1 MKFKHIHIRRLIRIF
16 KEDWIRVHCVFLVKY
31 LYGDICARKSIGYRA
46 QLFYTHITLCE
57 TYEVFIKEPRAQA
70 LCF

>member
-1 MKFKHIHIRRLIRIF
+1 MS
-16 KEDWIRVHCVFLVKY
+16 
-31 LYGDICARKSIGYRA
+31 DICARKSIGYRA

-70 LCF
+70 LYFLESYNYHIVSTSMGRAKQMQIEIGYTGW